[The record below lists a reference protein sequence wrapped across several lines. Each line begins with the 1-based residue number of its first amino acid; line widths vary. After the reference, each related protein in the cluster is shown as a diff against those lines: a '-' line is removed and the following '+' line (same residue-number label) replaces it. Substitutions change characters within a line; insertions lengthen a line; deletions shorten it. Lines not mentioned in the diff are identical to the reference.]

1 MRRTELDY
9 LQELTV
15 QLRLAGLDGR
25 QVGAV
30 LEEAR
35 DHLEASNETAEDA
48 FGPVE
53 DYAAELA
60 RSHTAAGTPWTT
72 LTRGDLVAGGA
83 QLGGW
88 LLLADGLTTSLL
100 GGEVVILAAHLAAW
114 ALLTAALVWPVWP
127 TFLDYAAGRASI
139 AKPTLAMTGVLAL
152 CVVLTMLWDSPP
164 IVTLAPW
171 TAIIVGVI
179 VIGLCWLRVWF
190 RRDPIRRPTDRSSA
204 DDA

>member
-1 MRRTELDY
+1 MQRTELDY

-15 QLRLAGLDGR
+15 QLRLMGLDGR

-60 RSHTAAGTPWTT
+60 RSHTAAGRPWTR
-72 LTRGDLVAGGA
+72 LTRSDLVAGGA

-88 LLLADGLTTSLL
+88 LLLADGLTTSLA

-139 AKPTLAMTGVLAL
+139 AKPTLAMTGVITL
-152 CVVLTMLWDSPP
+152 CVAVTMLWDSPQ
-164 IVTLAPW
+164 LASLASW
-171 TAIIVGVI
+171 TAIIVGGI

-190 RRDPIRRPTDRSSA
+190 RRDPIRRPTDGLSA
-204 DDA
+204 ENA

>member
-15 QLRLAGLDGR
+15 QLRLAGMDGR

-30 LEEAR
+30 LEETR
-35 DHLEASNETAEDA
+35 DHLEASNETAVEA

-60 RSHTAAGTPWTT
+60 RSHTAAGTPWAR
-72 LTRGDLVAGGA
+72 LSRFDVVAGGA

-88 LLLADGLTTSLL
+88 LLLADGLTTSLV

-127 TFLDYAAGRASI
+127 TFLDDAAGRASI
-139 AKPTLAMTGVLAL
+139 AVPTVAMTGVIVL
-152 CVVLTMLWDSPP
+152 CVALTIMWTSPP
-164 IVTLAPW
+164 IITLAPW
-171 TAIIVGVI
+171 TAIIVGGI
-179 VIGLCWLRVWF
+179 VIGLCWSRVWF
-190 RRDPIRRPTDRSSA
+190 RRDPIRRPTDRLPA

>member
-35 DHLEASNETAEDA
+35 DHLEASNETAVDA

-60 RSHTAAGTPWTT
+60 RSHTAAGTPWTK
-72 LTRGDLVAGGA
+72 LSRSDLVAGGA

-88 LLLADGLTTSLL
+88 LLVADGLISRLV

-139 AKPTLAMTGVLAL
+139 ARPTLAMTGVIAL
-152 CVVLTMLWDSPP
+152 CVAVTMAWTSPQ

-171 TAIIVGVI
+171 TAIIIGGI

-190 RRDPIRRPTDRSSA
+190 RRDPIRRPTSHQVP